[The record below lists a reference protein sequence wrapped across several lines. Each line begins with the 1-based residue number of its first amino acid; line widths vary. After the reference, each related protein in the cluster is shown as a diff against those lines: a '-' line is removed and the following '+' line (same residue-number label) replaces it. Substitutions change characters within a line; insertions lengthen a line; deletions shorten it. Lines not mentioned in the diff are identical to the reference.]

1 MIIVMTSFHQRPP
14 SARHGPRKRPA
25 TSWQPVEVLID
36 FWHGVLIESLKM
48 VVEGNFVQKA
58 IILL

>member
-1 MIIVMTSFHQRPP
+1 MIIVMTSFRD
-14 SARHGPRKRPA
+14 PRRRGTDPAKRPA

-48 VVEGNFVQKA
+48 VVEGNFVRKA
-58 IILL
+58 ILL

>member
-1 MIIVMTSFHQRPP
+1 MIIVMTSFHQRPRRRGTDP
-14 SARHGPRKRPA
+14 AKRPA

-36 FWHGVLIESLKM
+36 FWHGLLIESLKM

-58 IILL
+58 ILL